1 MSSSEATGVS
11 SVAFYDALWGR
22 TWRLD
27 QHHKCRIHAIER
39 MLALVP
45 TPTSG
50 RRRILEL
57 GCGAGQIARVLA
69 RYGDVTGID
78 QSAVGIAR
86 AREMAPGEYLVATL
100 PDIPVADEGFDVCVL
115 SQVLEH
121 FPPDEQETLLAN
133 ARRKVRLGGH
143 LIVTTPNRPVSAA
156 MRFAPGEL
164 QPIENWLDPHELA
177 RLITRCGWSVVQ
189 TRFAFNFMPVAA
201 SRSPVLRAVRFL
213 IYDLLRLRDVVEDR
227 LSEHGKGDST
237 VVLATRSRTDEPH

>member
-1 MSSSEATGVS
+1 MTVAMSSSEATGVS

-86 AREMAPGEYLVATL
+86 AREVAPGEYLVATL
-100 PDIPVADEGFDVCVL
+100 PDIPVADERFDVCVL
-115 SQVLEH
+115 SQVIEH
-121 FPPDEQETLLAN
+121 FEPAAQEMLLAN
-133 ARRKVRLGGH
+133 ARRKLRPGGH

-156 MRFAPGEL
+156 MRFPPGEL
-164 QPIENWLDPHELA
+164 QPIENWLDQAELTELLR
-177 RLITRCGWSVVQ
+177 RLGWSVVR
-189 TRFAFNFMPVAA
+189 TRFAFSFLPVTA
-201 SRSPVLRAVRFL
+201 SKFLPLRLVRFL
-213 IYDLLRLRDVVEDR
+213 LYDLLRLRDMIEDR
-227 LSEHGKGDST
+227 LAERGAGDCV
-237 VVLATRSRTDEPH
+237 VVLATRSA